1 MAVTPIT
8 KELFGQKR
16 FKRVQDYHFASRDDV
31 APLALREL
39 SRAMLNLPI
48 AFAKVRDDW
57 MPAAVLGLGGGKNL
71 LVAPNGRWVGRYL
84 PVCYRLHPFVLASI
98 KDDKQVLCFD
108 DESELISETEGE
120 PFFDEHGNPSATVT
134 EILNFLGQHSQN
146 LKATKQLSAVLDQ
159 HGLLTS
165 WSIKLQDEES
175 KNHATLSGLY
185 RVNEEVFNTLNSETL
200 GKLHQAGALPLIYC
214 QLLSMQHLPNFGE
227 LSKLHRSAQTPAAV
241 PEQDALEET
250 TMTFLSDDTA
260 ITFERL

>member
-1 MAVTPIT
+1 MAITPIT
-8 KELFGQKR
+8 KELFGHKR
-16 FKRVQDYHFASRDDV
+16 FKRVQDYQFASRDDI

-57 MPAAVLGLGGGKNL
+57 MPVAVQGLGGGKNL

-84 PVCYRLHPFVLASI
+84 PVCYRLQPFALASI
-98 KDDKQVLCFD
+98 EDNKQVLCFD

-120 PFFDEHGNPSATVT
+120 PFFDEDQNPSSTVT

-146 LKATKQLSAVLDQ
+146 LKATKQLTALLDE

-165 WSIKLQDEES
+165 WAIKLQDEES

-185 RVNEEVFNTLNSETL
+185 RVDEEVFNTLNSETL

-227 LSKLHRSAQTPAAV
+227 LSRLHQSAQTQVAE
-241 PEQDALEET
+241 PEQDAPQESTL
-250 TMTFLSDDTA
+250 TFLADDTT